1 MDYRIFAPDK
11 IVMEVELPA
20 SKSIS
25 NRMLIL
31 NALCGGEL
39 HNVAR
44 CDDTDAMRRA
54 LATDT
59 TASGAVA
66 TVNIGAAGT
75 AMRFL
80 TAYYAT
86 LEGST
91 VILDGTERMRHRPI
105 ALLVDALR
113 RCGADI
119 EYAGE
124 EGFPPLRITGRKLS
138 ASHIE
143 IAGNVS
149 SQYISALLMVA
160 PLMGCRTVTLTGEI
174 ISLPYITMTLT
185 LMRLMGVDCVMNGNN
200 ISIPA
205 DAHYV
210 PCDFTVEN
218 DWSAASYWL
227 EMQSL
232 LPESRITL
240 KGLHSESAQGD
251 SAVAGI
257 FSQMGVTATITPT
270 VTHLTATE
278 PQNATA
284 HEGSRHGA
292 TEPQNATAHV
302 GSRHGATGQH
312 YTLTPLTLDLKET
325 PDLAQTIVVTACLLG
340 RHFHITGLRTLR
352 IKETD
357 RIDALCTQL
366 RRLGYIIT
374 AGDDFSL
381 SWNGERCAPEPEP
394 HISTLDDHRMAMSF
408 APAAVLFPGIV
419 IDDVEVVSK
428 SYPDFWRHLEAAG
441 FTLTPCERR
450 KEAPE

>member
-1 MDYRIFAPDK
+1 
-11 IVMEVELPA
+11 
-20 SKSIS
+20 
-25 NRMLIL
+25 
-31 NALCGGEL
+31 
-39 HNVAR
+39 
-44 CDDTDAMRRA
+44 
-54 LATDT
+54 
-59 TASGAVA
+59 
-66 TVNIGAAGT
+66 
-75 AMRFL
+75 MRFL

-86 LEGST
+86 LECST

-218 DWSAASYWL
+218 DCSAASYWL

-257 FSQMGVTATITPT
+257 FSRMGGKAPII
-270 VTHLTATE
+270 
-278 PQNATA
+278 
-284 HEGSRHGA
+284 
-292 TEPQNATAHV
+292 
-302 GSRHGATGQH
+302 
-312 YTLTPLTLDLKET
+312 LDLKET

-394 HISTLDDHRMAMSF
+394 HISTFDDHRMAMAF

-450 KEAPE
+450 KEAPK

>member
-232 LPESRITL
+232 LPQSRITL

-257 FSQMGVTATITPT
+257 FSRMGGTAPII
-270 VTHLTATE
+270 
-278 PQNATA
+278 
-284 HEGSRHGA
+284 
-292 TEPQNATAHV
+292 
-302 GSRHGATGQH
+302 
-312 YTLTPLTLDLKET
+312 LDLKET

-450 KEAPE
+450 KEAPK

>member
-232 LPESRITL
+232 LPQSRITL

-257 FSQMGVTATITPT
+257 FSRMGGTAPII
-270 VTHLTATE
+270 
-278 PQNATA
+278 
-284 HEGSRHGA
+284 
-292 TEPQNATAHV
+292 
-302 GSRHGATGQH
+302 
-312 YTLTPLTLDLKET
+312 LDLKET

-340 RHFHITGLRTLR
+340 CHFHITGLRTLR

>member
-232 LPESRITL
+232 LPQSRITL

-257 FSQMGVTATITPT
+257 FSRMGGTAPII
-270 VTHLTATE
+270 
-278 PQNATA
+278 
-284 HEGSRHGA
+284 
-292 TEPQNATAHV
+292 
-302 GSRHGATGQH
+302 
-312 YTLTPLTLDLKET
+312 LDLKET

-340 RHFHITGLRTLR
+340 CHFHITGLRTLR

-394 HISTLDDHRMAMSF
+394 HISTFDDHRMAMAF

-450 KEAPE
+450 KEAPK

>member
-270 VTHLTATE
+270 VTHLTAIE

-292 TEPQNATAHV
+292 T
-302 GSRHGATGQH
+302 GQH
-312 YTLTPLTLDLKET
+312 CPLTPLTLDLKET

-394 HISTLDDHRMAMSF
+394 HISTFDDHRMAMSF

-450 KEAPE
+450 KEAPK

>member
-54 LATDT
+54 LATNT

-232 LPESRITL
+232 LPQSRITL

-257 FSQMGVTATITPT
+257 FSRMGGTAPII
-270 VTHLTATE
+270 
-278 PQNATA
+278 
-284 HEGSRHGA
+284 
-292 TEPQNATAHV
+292 
-302 GSRHGATGQH
+302 
-312 YTLTPLTLDLKET
+312 LDLKET

-450 KEAPE
+450 KEAPK

>member
-1 MDYRIFAPDK
+1 MDYKIFAPDK
-11 IVMEVELPA
+11 IEMEVDLPA

-39 HNVAR
+39 HNIAR

-59 TASGAVA
+59 TASGTVV

-86 LEGST
+86 LEGSE

-124 EGFPPLRITGRKLS
+124 EGFPPLHITGRKLS

-160 PLMGCRTVTLTGEI
+160 PLMGCREMTLTGEI

-185 LMRLMGVDCVMNGNN
+185 LMRLMGVDCTMSGAT

-210 PCDFTVEN
+210 PCNFTVEN

-227 EMQSL
+227 ELQSL
-232 LPESRITL
+232 LPQSRITL
-240 KGLHSESAQGD
+240 KGLHAESAQGD

-257 FSQMGVTATITPT
+257 FSRMGGTAPII
-270 VTHLTATE
+270 
-278 PQNATA
+278 
-284 HEGSRHGA
+284 
-292 TEPQNATAHV
+292 
-302 GSRHGATGQH
+302 
-312 YTLTPLTLDLKET
+312 LDLKET

-340 RHFHITGLRTLR
+340 CHFHITGLRTLR

-366 RRLGYIIT
+366 RRLGYVIT

-394 HISTLDDHRMAMSF
+394 HISTFDDHRMAMAF

>member
-59 TASGAVA
+59 TAPGAVA

-86 LEGST
+86 LEGSM

-124 EGFPPLRITGRKLS
+124 EGFPPLHITGRKLS

-257 FSQMGVTATITPT
+257 FSQMGGTAPII
-270 VTHLTATE
+270 
-278 PQNATA
+278 
-284 HEGSRHGA
+284 
-292 TEPQNATAHV
+292 
-302 GSRHGATGQH
+302 
-312 YTLTPLTLDLKET
+312 LDLKET

-394 HISTLDDHRMAMSF
+394 HISTFDDHRMAMAF

-450 KEAPE
+450 KEAPK

>member
-1 MDYRIFAPDK
+1 MIFLILSEMDYRIFAPDK

-39 HNVAR
+39 HNIAR

-86 LEGST
+86 LCGSE

-113 RCGADI
+113 RCGAQI
-119 EYAGE
+119 EYVGE
-124 EGFPPLRITGRKLS
+124 EGFPPLHITGRKLS

-174 ISLPYITMTLT
+174 ISRPYITMTLT
-185 LMRLMGVDCVMNGNN
+185 LMRLMGVDCAMSGGT
-200 ISIPA
+200 ITIPA
-205 DAHYV
+205 DARYV

-227 EMQSL
+227 ELQSL

-251 SAVAGI
+251 SAVAKI
-257 FSQMGVTATITPT
+257 F
-270 VTHLTATE
+270 
-278 PQNATA
+278 
-284 HEGSRHGA
+284 
-292 TEPQNATAHV
+292 
-302 GSRHGATGQH
+302 GQ
-312 YTLTPLTLDLKET
+312 LLPERSSPLSLDLKET

-340 RHFHITGLRTLR
+340 RHFHITGLQTLR

-381 SWNGERCAPEPEP
+381 SWNGERCTPEPEP
-394 HISTLDDHRMAMSF
+394 HISTFDDHRMAMAF

-450 KEAPE
+450 KEAAK

>member
-257 FSQMGVTATITPT
+257 FSQMGGTAPII
-270 VTHLTATE
+270 
-278 PQNATA
+278 
-284 HEGSRHGA
+284 
-292 TEPQNATAHV
+292 
-302 GSRHGATGQH
+302 
-312 YTLTPLTLDLKET
+312 LDLKET

-394 HISTLDDHRMAMSF
+394 HISTFDDHRMAMAF

>member
-66 TVNIGAAGT
+66 TVNIGAAVT

-232 LPESRITL
+232 LPQSRITL

-257 FSQMGVTATITPT
+257 FSQMGVTAPII
-270 VTHLTATE
+270 
-278 PQNATA
+278 
-284 HEGSRHGA
+284 
-292 TEPQNATAHV
+292 
-302 GSRHGATGQH
+302 
-312 YTLTPLTLDLKET
+312 LDLKET

-394 HISTLDDHRMAMSF
+394 HISTFDDHRMAMSF

-450 KEAPE
+450 KEAPK

>member
-39 HNVAR
+39 RNVAR

-232 LPESRITL
+232 LPQSRITL

-257 FSQMGVTATITPT
+257 FSQMGVTAPII
-270 VTHLTATE
+270 
-278 PQNATA
+278 
-284 HEGSRHGA
+284 
-292 TEPQNATAHV
+292 
-302 GSRHGATGQH
+302 
-312 YTLTPLTLDLKET
+312 LDLKET

-394 HISTLDDHRMAMSF
+394 HISTFDDHRMAMAF

>member
-54 LATDT
+54 LATNT

-257 FSQMGVTATITPT
+257 FSQMGGTAPII
-270 VTHLTATE
+270 
-278 PQNATA
+278 
-284 HEGSRHGA
+284 
-292 TEPQNATAHV
+292 
-302 GSRHGATGQH
+302 
-312 YTLTPLTLDLKET
+312 LDLKET

-340 RHFHITGLRTLR
+340 CHFHITGLRTLR

-366 RRLGYIIT
+366 RRLGYVIT
-374 AGDDFSL
+374 VGDDFSL

-394 HISTLDDHRMAMSF
+394 HISTFDDHRMAMAF

-450 KEAPE
+450 KEAPK

>member
-257 FSQMGVTATITPT
+257 FSRMGGTAPII
-270 VTHLTATE
+270 
-278 PQNATA
+278 
-284 HEGSRHGA
+284 
-292 TEPQNATAHV
+292 
-302 GSRHGATGQH
+302 
-312 YTLTPLTLDLKET
+312 LDLKET

-366 RRLGYIIT
+366 RRLGYIIS

-450 KEAPE
+450 KEAPK

>member
-218 DWSAASYWL
+218 VWSAASYWL
-227 EMQSL
+227 
-232 LPESRITL
+232 
-240 KGLHSESAQGD
+240 
-251 SAVAGI
+251 
-257 FSQMGVTATITPT
+257 
-270 VTHLTATE
+270 
-278 PQNATA
+278 
-284 HEGSRHGA
+284 
-292 TEPQNATAHV
+292 
-302 GSRHGATGQH
+302 
-312 YTLTPLTLDLKET
+312 
-325 PDLAQTIVVTACLLG
+325 
-340 RHFHITGLRTLR
+340 
-352 IKETD
+352 
-357 RIDALCTQL
+357 
-366 RRLGYIIT
+366 
-374 AGDDFSL
+374 
-381 SWNGERCAPEPEP
+381 
-394 HISTLDDHRMAMSF
+394 
-408 APAAVLFPGIV
+408 
-419 IDDVEVVSK
+419 
-428 SYPDFWRHLEAAG
+428 
-441 FTLTPCERR
+441 
-450 KEAPE
+450 

>member
-257 FSQMGVTATITPT
+257 FSRMGGTAPII
-270 VTHLTATE
+270 
-278 PQNATA
+278 
-284 HEGSRHGA
+284 
-292 TEPQNATAHV
+292 
-302 GSRHGATGQH
+302 
-312 YTLTPLTLDLKET
+312 LDLKET

-366 RRLGYIIT
+366 RRLGYVIT

-394 HISTLDDHRMAMSF
+394 HISTFDDHRMAMAF

-441 FTLTPCERR
+441 FTLKPCERR
-450 KEAPE
+450 KEAPK

>member
-160 PLMGCRTVTLTGEI
+160 PLMGCREVTLTGEI

-185 LMRLMGVDCVMNGNN
+185 LMRLMGVDCTMSGAT

-210 PCDFTVEN
+210 PCNFTVEN

-227 EMQSL
+227 ELQSL

-240 KGLHSESAQGD
+240 KGLHTESAQGD

-257 FSQMGVTATITPT
+257 FSRMGGTAPII
-270 VTHLTATE
+270 
-278 PQNATA
+278 
-284 HEGSRHGA
+284 
-292 TEPQNATAHV
+292 
-302 GSRHGATGQH
+302 
-312 YTLTPLTLDLKET
+312 LDLKET

-340 RHFHITGLRTLR
+340 CHFHITGLRTLR

-366 RRLGYIIT
+366 RRLGYVIT
-374 AGDDFSL
+374 VGDDFSL

-394 HISTLDDHRMAMSF
+394 HISTFDDHRMAMAF

>member
-54 LATDT
+54 LATNT

-160 PLMGCRTVTLTGEI
+160 PLMGCREVTLTGEI

-185 LMRLMGVDCVMNGNN
+185 LMRLMGVDCTMSGAT

-210 PCDFTVEN
+210 PCNFTVEN

-227 EMQSL
+227 ELQSL

-240 KGLHSESAQGD
+240 KGLHTESAQGD

-257 FSQMGVTATITPT
+257 FSRMGGTAPII
-270 VTHLTATE
+270 
-278 PQNATA
+278 
-284 HEGSRHGA
+284 
-292 TEPQNATAHV
+292 
-302 GSRHGATGQH
+302 
-312 YTLTPLTLDLKET
+312 LDLKET

-340 RHFHITGLRTLR
+340 CHFHITGLRTLR

>member
-257 FSQMGVTATITPT
+257 FSRMGGTAPII
-270 VTHLTATE
+270 
-278 PQNATA
+278 
-284 HEGSRHGA
+284 
-292 TEPQNATAHV
+292 
-302 GSRHGATGQH
+302 
-312 YTLTPLTLDLKET
+312 LDLKET

-340 RHFHITGLRTLR
+340 RHFHSTGLRTLR

-394 HISTLDDHRMAMSF
+394 HISTFDDHRMAMAF

-450 KEAPE
+450 KEAPK

>member
-39 HNVAR
+39 HNIAR

-59 TASGAVA
+59 TASGTVV

-86 LEGST
+86 LEGSE

-119 EYAGE
+119 KYAGE
-124 EGFPPLRITGRKLS
+124 EGFPPLHITGRKLS

-160 PLMGCRTVTLTGEI
+160 PLMGCREVTLTGEI

-185 LMRLMGVDCVMNGNN
+185 LMRLMGVDCTMSGAT

-210 PCDFTVEN
+210 PCNFTVEN

-227 EMQSL
+227 ELQSL
-232 LPESRITL
+232 LPQSRITL
-240 KGLHSESAQGD
+240 KGLHAESAQGD

-257 FSQMGVTATITPT
+257 FSRMGGTAPII
-270 VTHLTATE
+270 
-278 PQNATA
+278 
-284 HEGSRHGA
+284 
-292 TEPQNATAHV
+292 
-302 GSRHGATGQH
+302 
-312 YTLTPLTLDLKET
+312 LDLKET

-340 RHFHITGLRTLR
+340 CHFHITGLRTLR

-366 RRLGYIIT
+366 RRLGYVIT

-394 HISTLDDHRMAMSF
+394 HISTFDDHRMAMAF

>member
-257 FSQMGVTATITPT
+257 FSQMGGTAPII
-270 VTHLTATE
+270 
-278 PQNATA
+278 
-284 HEGSRHGA
+284 
-292 TEPQNATAHV
+292 
-302 GSRHGATGQH
+302 
-312 YTLTPLTLDLKET
+312 LDLKET

-394 HISTLDDHRMAMSF
+394 HISTFDDHRMAMAF

-450 KEAPE
+450 KEAPK

>member
-232 LPESRITL
+232 LPQSRITL

-257 FSQMGVTATITPT
+257 FSQMGVTAPII
-270 VTHLTATE
+270 
-278 PQNATA
+278 
-284 HEGSRHGA
+284 
-292 TEPQNATAHV
+292 
-302 GSRHGATGQH
+302 
-312 YTLTPLTLDLKET
+312 LDLKET

-394 HISTLDDHRMAMSF
+394 HISTFDDHRMAMAF

-450 KEAPE
+450 KEAPK

>member
-257 FSQMGVTATITPT
+257 FSRMGGTAPII
-270 VTHLTATE
+270 
-278 PQNATA
+278 
-284 HEGSRHGA
+284 
-292 TEPQNATAHV
+292 
-302 GSRHGATGQH
+302 
-312 YTLTPLTLDLKET
+312 LDLKET

-394 HISTLDDHRMAMSF
+394 HISTFDDHRMAMAF

-419 IDDVEVVSK
+419 IDGVEVVSK

-450 KEAPE
+450 KEAPK

>member
-1 MDYRIFAPDK
+1 MEYRIFATDK

-257 FSQMGVTATITPT
+257 FSQMGGTAPII
-270 VTHLTATE
+270 
-278 PQNATA
+278 
-284 HEGSRHGA
+284 
-292 TEPQNATAHV
+292 
-302 GSRHGATGQH
+302 
-312 YTLTPLTLDLKET
+312 LDLKET

-394 HISTLDDHRMAMSF
+394 HISTFDDHRMAMAF

>member
-66 TVNIGAAGT
+66 TVNISAAGT

-257 FSQMGVTATITPT
+257 FSQMGGTAPII
-270 VTHLTATE
+270 
-278 PQNATA
+278 
-284 HEGSRHGA
+284 
-292 TEPQNATAHV
+292 
-302 GSRHGATGQH
+302 
-312 YTLTPLTLDLKET
+312 LDLKET
-325 PDLAQTIVVTACLLG
+325 PDLAQTIVVTACLLD

-394 HISTLDDHRMAMSF
+394 HISTFDDHRMAMAF

>member
-1 MDYRIFAPDK
+1 MDYKIFAPDK
-11 IVMEVELPA
+11 IEMEVDLPA

-59 TASGAVA
+59 TASGTVV

-86 LEGST
+86 LEGSE

-124 EGFPPLRITGRKLS
+124 EGFPPLHITGRKLS

-160 PLMGCRTVTLTGEI
+160 PLMGCREVTLTGEI

-185 LMRLMGVDCVMNGNN
+185 LMRLMGVDCTMSGAT

-210 PCDFTVEN
+210 PCNFTVEN

-227 EMQSL
+227 ELQSL

-240 KGLHSESAQGD
+240 KGLHTESAQGD

-257 FSQMGVTATITPT
+257 FSRMGGTAPII
-270 VTHLTATE
+270 
-278 PQNATA
+278 
-284 HEGSRHGA
+284 
-292 TEPQNATAHV
+292 
-302 GSRHGATGQH
+302 
-312 YTLTPLTLDLKET
+312 LDLKET

-340 RHFHITGLRTLR
+340 CHFHITGLRTLR

-366 RRLGYIIT
+366 RRLGYVIT

-394 HISTLDDHRMAMSF
+394 HISTFDDHRMAMAF

>member
-160 PLMGCRTVTLTGEI
+160 PLMGCREVTLTGEI

-257 FSQMGVTATITPT
+257 FSRMGGTAPII
-270 VTHLTATE
+270 
-278 PQNATA
+278 
-284 HEGSRHGA
+284 
-292 TEPQNATAHV
+292 
-302 GSRHGATGQH
+302 
-312 YTLTPLTLDLKET
+312 LDLKET

-450 KEAPE
+450 KEAPK

>member
-149 SQYISALLMVA
+149 SQYISALLMIGPALSKGIELHLKGNIVS
-160 PLMGCRTVTLTGEI
+160 R
-174 ISLPYITMTLT
+174 PYIDLT
-185 LMRLMGVDCVMNGNN
+185 LWMMREYG
-200 ISIPA
+200 A
-205 DAHYV
+205 DAEWTDVDTITVKPKPYV
-210 PCDFTVEN
+210 ERRYLVEN
-218 DWSAASYWL
+218 DWSAASYWYEIL
-227 EMQSL
+227 AL
-232 LPESRITL
+232 CNDRESTVRLT
-240 KGLHSESAQGD
+240 GLTDGSKQGD
-251 SAVAGI
+251 SIARYI
-257 FSQMGVTATITPT
+257 SSLLGVKTAFAQKKEGLPTT
-270 VTHLTATE
+270 VTLT
-278 PQNATA
+278 
-284 HEGSRHGA
+284 RHIR
-292 TEPQNATAHV
+292 TIP
-302 GSRHGATGQH
+302 R
-312 YTLTPLTLDLKET
+312 LDYDFISS
-325 PDLAQTIVVTACLLG
+325 PDLAQTYVAACCAMGLPF
-340 RHFHITGLRTLR
+340 HFKGLASLK

-357 RIDALCTQL
+357 RIEALKNEL
-366 RRLGYIIT
+366 RKLGYVVKDRNNSELIW
-374 AGDDFSL
+374 D
-381 SWNGERCAPEPEP
+381 GERCAPTGEPIDTYE
-394 HISTLDDHRMAMSF
+394 DHRMAMAF
-408 APAAVLFPGIV
+408 APLAMTFGKIEINDPQ
-419 IDDVEVVSK
+419 VVTK
-428 SYPDFWRHLEAAG
+428 SYPRFWDDLKAAG
-441 FTLTPCERR
+441 FIIE
-450 KEAPE
+450 EA

>member
-1 MDYRIFAPDK
+1 MDYKIFAPDK
-11 IVMEVELPA
+11 IEMEVDLPA

-39 HNVAR
+39 HNIAR

-59 TASGAVA
+59 TASGTVV

-86 LEGST
+86 LEGSE

-124 EGFPPLRITGRKLS
+124 EGFPPLHITGRKLS

-160 PLMGCRTVTLTGEI
+160 PLMGCREVTLTGEI

-185 LMRLMGVDCVMNGNN
+185 LMRLMGVDCTMSGAT

-210 PCDFTVEN
+210 PCNFTVEN

-227 EMQSL
+227 ELQSL

-240 KGLHSESAQGD
+240 KGLHTESAQGD

-257 FSQMGVTATITPT
+257 FSRMGGTAPII
-270 VTHLTATE
+270 
-278 PQNATA
+278 
-284 HEGSRHGA
+284 
-292 TEPQNATAHV
+292 
-302 GSRHGATGQH
+302 
-312 YTLTPLTLDLKET
+312 LDLKET

-340 RHFHITGLRTLR
+340 CHFHITGLRTLR

-366 RRLGYIIT
+366 RRLGYVIT

-394 HISTLDDHRMAMSF
+394 HISTFDDHRMAMAF

>member
-257 FSQMGVTATITPT
+257 FSQMGGTAPII
-270 VTHLTATE
+270 
-278 PQNATA
+278 
-284 HEGSRHGA
+284 
-292 TEPQNATAHV
+292 
-302 GSRHGATGQH
+302 
-312 YTLTPLTLDLKET
+312 LDLKET

-450 KEAPE
+450 KEAPK

>member
-257 FSQMGVTATITPT
+257 FSRMGGTAPII
-270 VTHLTATE
+270 
-278 PQNATA
+278 
-284 HEGSRHGA
+284 
-292 TEPQNATAHV
+292 
-302 GSRHGATGQH
+302 
-312 YTLTPLTLDLKET
+312 LDLKET

-450 KEAPE
+450 KEAPK

>member
-1 MDYRIFAPDK
+1 MDYKIFAPDK
-11 IVMEVELPA
+11 IEMEVDLPA

-39 HNVAR
+39 HNIAR

-59 TASGAVA
+59 TASDTVV

-124 EGFPPLRITGRKLS
+124 EGFPPLHITGRKLS

-160 PLMGCRTVTLTGEI
+160 PLMGCREVTLTGEI

-185 LMRLMGVDCVMNGNN
+185 LMRLMGVDCTMSGAT

-210 PCDFTVEN
+210 PCNFTVEN

-227 EMQSL
+227 ELQSL
-232 LPESRITL
+232 LPQSRITL
-240 KGLHSESAQGD
+240 KGLHTESAQGD

-257 FSQMGVTATITPT
+257 FSRMGGTAPII
-270 VTHLTATE
+270 
-278 PQNATA
+278 
-284 HEGSRHGA
+284 
-292 TEPQNATAHV
+292 
-302 GSRHGATGQH
+302 
-312 YTLTPLTLDLKET
+312 LDLKET

-340 RHFHITGLRTLR
+340 CHFHITGLRTLR

-366 RRLGYIIT
+366 RRLGYVIT

-394 HISTLDDHRMAMSF
+394 HISTFDDHRMAMAF

>member
-257 FSQMGVTATITPT
+257 FSQMGGTAPII
-270 VTHLTATE
+270 
-278 PQNATA
+278 
-284 HEGSRHGA
+284 
-292 TEPQNATAHV
+292 
-302 GSRHGATGQH
+302 
-312 YTLTPLTLDLKET
+312 LDLKET
-325 PDLAQTIVVTACLLG
+325 PDLAQTIVVTACILG

-394 HISTLDDHRMAMSF
+394 HISTFDDHRMAMAF

-450 KEAPE
+450 KEAPK